1 MLSVIFTR
9 CFVTL
14 LQPVHNDGY
23 YLDIC
28 HTWYKVNLDNTL
40 VCSGYVEHSLRTGNL
55 LSGPNGQMPPLNDIH
70 NTPDKRIINNL
81 FDIERNVL
89 FLYVR
94 LYCCHCKMQK

>member
-40 VCSGYVEHSLRTGNL
+40 VCSGYVEHSLRTGKL
-55 LSGPNGQMPPLNDIH
+55 PSLRS
-70 NTPDKRIINNL
+70 KRT
-81 FDIERNVL
+81 DAPV
-89 FLYVR
+89 
-94 LYCCHCKMQK
+94 K